1 MEEVATT
8 QQKMLKLKKSLN
20 GTPLWADDPR
30 EGDGPYRT
38 IVAPVIREKQKV
50 KGNWNRWRACPSA

>member
-1 MEEVATT
+1 
-8 QQKMLKLKKSLN
+8 MLKHEKGLN

-38 IVAPVIREKQKV
+38 IVAPVIMKNKKRRGTGTVSVPARPPGPQLL
-50 KGNWNRWRACPSA
+50 